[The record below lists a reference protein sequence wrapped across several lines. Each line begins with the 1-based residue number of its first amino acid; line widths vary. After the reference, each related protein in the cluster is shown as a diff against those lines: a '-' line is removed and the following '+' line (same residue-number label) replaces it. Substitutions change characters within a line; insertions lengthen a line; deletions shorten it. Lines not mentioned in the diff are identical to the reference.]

1 MSEQFRLFVRRRVK
15 RQLQALSAG
24 VAHDPHG
31 PAAARLSAL
40 LSALETVEAGQE
52 MSLDGKRLGYSSQHY
67 DLRDCAEIKVPI
79 VQEFSREGR
88 PLGPSHRLIY
98 REFFAPDDEQL
109 PVREVICCEPRADG
123 LAFEIA
129 ARDLGRIRTIEF
141 DELRD
146 LPNIAPALGPNKD
159 RERPSA
165 PPRLPLPPEIAVALG
180 TMVRSRPIH
189 DPSDSNPVAIGGRST
204 TVVRGHM
211 HAGSSSRGVD
221 LP

>member
-24 VAHDPHG
+24 VAHDPRG

-52 MSLDGKRLGYSSQHY
+52 ASVGGKRLGYSSQHY
-67 DLRDCAEIKVPI
+67 DLRDCAEIKVPM
-79 VQEFSREGR
+79 VQEYSRDGR

-98 REFFAPDDEQL
+98 REFLAPDDEQL

-129 ARDLGRIRTIEF
+129 ARDLVRTRTIEV

-146 LPNIAPALGPNKD
+146 LPNICPDTRSSQGP
-159 RERPSA
+159 RAAVSA
-165 PPRLPLPPEIAVALG
+165 AAA
-180 TMVRSRPIH
+180 TT
-189 DPSDSNPVAIGGRST
+189 ST
-204 TVVRGHM
+204 GDCRRAWNDG
-211 HAGSSSRGVD
+211 
-221 LP
+221 